1 MLRNCHLIITI
12 ITAELPAPE
21 VRIVEHGGSVI
32 HFLLA
37 NCKHAQIEI
46 KTDNQN
52 IKGFMLHFAAK
63 RLK

>member
-1 MLRNCHLIITI
+1 M
-12 ITAELPAPE
+12 PAPE

-32 HFLLA
+32 HFLLAA

-63 RLK
+63 RQK